1 MWLCL
6 KIGSSFVIKWRWG
19 HTGLW
24 QALDPMTSVFIR
36 KNMREMWTKR
46 HAREKAMWWW
56 RHQWTGAA
64 TSLRRPKTAS
74 NYQRLGERY
83 KRFFLTATR
92 SNQPCWHPDFGLLGS
107 RTVGE
112 WFSVVFSH
120 SNENKTGPPVCPAI
134 IHRDTLCSSALGF
147 DLKVFFNMES
157 PEALCLC
164 PLAPCRLLIL
174 HWQAQYS
181 FHKGLRVPSF

>member
-1 MWLCL
+1 
-6 KIGSSFVIKWRWG
+6 
-19 HTGLW
+19 
-24 QALDPMTSVFIR
+24 
-36 KNMREMWTKR
+36 MWTQR
-46 HAREKAMWWW
+46 HTREKATWWW
-56 RHQWTGAA
+56 RHRLNWCSHKPRSTKDCQQLPQARRETQNGF
-64 TSLRRPKTAS
+64 SLR
-74 NYQRLGERY
+74 
-83 KRFFLTATR
+83 ATTR
-92 SNQPCWHPDFGLLGS
+92 NQPCWHPNFGLLGS

-120 SNENKTGPPVCPAI
+120 SNKNKTGPPVCPAI